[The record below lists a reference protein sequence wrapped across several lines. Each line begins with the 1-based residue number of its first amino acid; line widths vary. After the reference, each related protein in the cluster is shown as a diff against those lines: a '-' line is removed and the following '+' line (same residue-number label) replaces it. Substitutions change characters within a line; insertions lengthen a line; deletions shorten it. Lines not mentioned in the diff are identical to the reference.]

1 MSSQFRNS
9 LLTAAAVLC
18 AVRVGVVPA
27 RAATITNGGFE
38 TGDLTGWTL
47 TNGSAFDAV
56 CAAGSSIGSS
66 ICVANSGT
74 SAMAFGQ
81 FNAVATLSQTIAT
94 TTGSTYTISFFLAND
109 NPGGDPGE
117 TFAVRWGG
125 VTVFSLPSPQ
135 TSFGYSQRVVFNL
148 TATSSSTVL
157 AFDGQHDPAQWFL
170 DDVSIA
176 DAQVPEPASMLLT
189 GLGLGAVAAA
199 SKRLRRGNA

>member
-1 MSSQFRNS
+1 
-9 LLTAAAVLC
+9 
-18 AVRVGVVPA
+18 
-27 RAATITNGGFE
+27 
-38 TGDLTGWTL
+38 
-47 TNGSAFDAV
+47 
-56 CAAGSSIGSS
+56 
-66 ICVANSGT
+66 
-74 SAMAFGQ
+74 MAFGQ